1 MPHPPASDSSSPDP
15 DRRPEST
22 PPTSAA
28 SPSNAPPPAPSV
40 GTPAPSGGTPLPE
53 PSQPSPLAPGA
64 VGLVARYQNIPLYL
78 RILVAMVIGLAL
90 GVTLGDHAEP
100 LAWVSKVILR
110 FLAGLAPALILVAVI
125 DSILHADIKGRGAAK
140 LGFLLVTN
148 TLMAIFIGLAV
159 ANVLQPGAPHSLT
172 AADNADLTPAQAE
185 AVAQEAEHLQELA
198 IEVTRELPST
208 DQLGEQLM
216 NNLPRAVLE
225 PLVTNNVIG
234 VVILALTF
242 GIVFRKYFP
251 PDDMA
256 LVRRINGLGYR
267 AIVIVLH
274 WILELVPLAVLC
286 TVAETVG
293 TKGLAPLI
301 SLGWFILAVM
311 LALGLQ
317 CVYYLTRIRLG
328 SWVRPRRIFTG
339 MRDALVM
346 SFSTASSTAT
356 MPVTFDCLRD
366 NVGVREE
373 SASMGALVGAN
384 FNNDGTA
391 LYEAMAALF
400 VAQLIGVELSLG
412 DQLLVVFM
420 SVVASV
426 GAAGIP
432 EAGLVTMT
440 LVFTAV
446 HLPTEYIF
454 LLLPVDWFLDRCRTA
469 INVMGDVTVACLMDG
484 KQQETARAP

>member
-1 MPHPPASDSSSPDP
+1 MTEPS
-15 DRRPEST
+15 
-22 PPTSAA
+22 PPTP
-28 SPSNAPPPAPSV
+28 SP
-40 GTPAPSGGTPLPE
+40 TPALNPATSGL
-53 PSQPSPLAPGA
+53 LASY
-64 VGLVARYQNIPLYL
+64 RSIPLYI
-78 RILVAMVIGLAL
+78 RILVAMVIGLGLGLAL
-90 GVTLGDHAEP
+90 GPHAEP
-100 LAWVSKVILR
+100 FAWVSRIILR
-110 FLAGLAPALILVAVI
+110 FLGGLAPALILVAVV
-125 DSILHADIKGRGAAK
+125 DSILTADIKGRGAAR
-140 LGFLLVTN
+140 LAFLLVTN
-148 TLMAIFIGLAV
+148 TLMAIFVGLAV
-159 ANVLQPGAPHSLT
+159 ANLLRPGAPSAATVAASAGT
-172 AADNADLTPAQAE
+172 AADQ
-185 AVAQEAEHLQELA
+185 LA
-198 IEVTRELPST
+198 IEVTRELPT
-208 DQLGEQLM
+208 TEDLGGQLLE
-216 NNLPRAVLE
+216 NLPRSVLG
-225 PLVTNNVIG
+225 PLVNNNVIG

-251 PDDMA
+251 PDDLA
-256 LVRRINGLGYR
+256 LVQRLNGLGYR

-293 TKGLAPLI
+293 TKGFAPFV
-301 SLGWFILAVM
+301 SLGWFIIAVL
-311 LALGLQ
+311 LALSLQ

-328 SWVRPRRIFTG
+328 SWVRPAMIFIG
-339 MRDALVM
+339 MKDALVM

-356 MPVTFDCLRD
+356 MPVTFDCLKD
-366 NVGVREE
+366 KVGVREE

-400 VAQLIGVELSLG
+400 VAQLIGVELTLA

-446 HLPTEYIF
+446 NLPTEYIF

-484 KQQETARAP
+484 RERAVKGDPTSSAG